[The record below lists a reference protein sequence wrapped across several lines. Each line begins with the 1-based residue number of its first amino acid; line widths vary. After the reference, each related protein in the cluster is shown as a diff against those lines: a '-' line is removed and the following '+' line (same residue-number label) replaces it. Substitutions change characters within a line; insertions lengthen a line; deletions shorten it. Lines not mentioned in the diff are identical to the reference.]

1 MKANGITCTD
11 YAVQGEQLVLCLTG
25 TTMED
30 ALAMERSVI
39 KITTDDGVQVE
50 ALPGYENA
58 VSVTYLADT
67 GVYQLTLTRAAQQGV
82 GAALDAL
89 AADNTALRGE
99 LAEITTEAVRTRA
112 AAMAFA
118 AGATT
123 ITDGQ
128 ALTMPGLFP
137 TWEEVLDAGQPLK
150 KGQVIDNGGTLY
162 RVEQESVT
170 PQAHQPPGGE
180 GMLAVYRPIAP
191 GHAGTQEDPI
201 PWVYGMDCPEGKYYS
216 YNGNTY
222 LVAEGGSMIPCV
234 WAPGTAG
241 LWQWVLVSE

>member
-30 ALAMERSVI
+30 ALAMERSVVR
-39 KITTDDGVQVE
+39 ITTDDGVQVE

-170 PQAHQPPGGE
+170 PQAHQPPGDAGQRDRLQRAQGVIE
-180 GMLAVYRPIAP
+180 SRKITHPATPALASLAARSCTVQGDAHSRYPVQICR
-191 GHAGTQEDPI
+191 
-201 PWVYGMDCPEGKYYS
+201 
-216 YNGNTY
+216 
-222 LVAEGGSMIPCV
+222 
-234 WAPGTAG
+234 
-241 LWQWVLVSE
+241 